1 MLIMTLCLILNAPRL
16 SYARGFDAFNKSPVH
31 VGVVKGKCI
40 TYNDYVVAVSVF
52 AFVVVVAVVAVAAV
66 AVATLHNSGRHELTI
81 KFSAERA

>member
-1 MLIMTLCLILNAPRL
+1 MLIMTLSPIPSTPSL
-16 SYARGFDAFNKSPVH
+16 SHARGFDAFNKGPVH

-40 TYNDYVVAVSVF
+40 TYNDYVVAVSAC
-52 AFVVVVAVVAVAAV
+52 AFVAVVDVAVAAV

>member
-1 MLIMTLCLILNAPRL
+1 MLIMTLSPIPTTPSL
-16 SYARGFDAFNKSPVH
+16 SHAGGFDAFNKGPVH

-40 TYNDYVVAVSVF
+40 TYNDYVVAVSAF
-52 AFVVVVAVVAVAAV
+52 AFVAVVDVAVAAV

>member
-52 AFVVVVAVVAVAAV
+52 GFVVVVAVVAVAAV

>member
-1 MLIMTLCLILNAPRL
+1 MP
-16 SYARGFDAFNKSPVH
+16 RGFDAFNKSPVH

-40 TYNDYVVAVSVF
+40 TYNDYVVAVSAF
-52 AFVVVVAVVAVAAV
+52 AFVAVVDVAVAAV

>member
-1 MLIMTLCLILNAPRL
+1 MLIMTLSPIPTTPSL
-16 SYARGFDAFNKSPVH
+16 SHAGGFDAFNKGPVH

-40 TYNDYVVAVSVF
+40 TYNDYVVAVSAF
-52 AFVVVVAVVAVAAV
+52 AFVAVVAVAAV